1 MITSP
6 KWWEPVDGWWIRQGH
21 RSRAVTMAA
30 RELDSIIDGIEA
42 NKGAIMVKRVE
53 RERHA
58 GEMKW
63 GNTHRGWA
71 IYIGFRQ
78 AAAAA

>member
-6 KWWEPVDGWWIRQGH
+6 KWWEPVDGWWRRQGH

-30 RELDSIIDGIEA
+30 RELDPIINDIEG

-58 GEMKW
+58 GETK
-63 GNTHRGWA
+63 
-71 IYIGFRQ
+71 
-78 AAAAA
+78 

>member
-1 MITSP
+1 
-6 KWWEPVDGWWIRQGH
+6 
-21 RSRAVTMAA
+21 MAA

>member
-1 MITSP
+1 MITSA
-6 KWWEPVDGWWIRQGH
+6 KWWELVDDRWRRQGH

-42 NKGAIMVKRVE
+42 NKGAIVVKRVG

-58 GEMKW
+58 GETK
-63 GNTHRGWA
+63 
-71 IYIGFRQ
+71 
-78 AAAAA
+78 